1 VAIPSVP
8 GGQEPDTNNLPEA
21 EPPVVSAVIPGRL
34 AAPAPPGTVAH
45 LRDESWWKR
54 ASEVGSDW
62 QTVSPL
68 ADFWELALVPPVQP
82 GRGREL
88 AGLIAGAGEQ
98 LALGLAALVEAE
110 LWRLYRRETPTDTL
124 DLDEMSKRGVHASQ
138 EMGHRAMAELA
149 TYYLLATGH
158 TLANVTVRTLALDSQ
173 LHPTLLDSLGGWCP
187 VGSSDPKDWLS
198 LNRDTARTLRRIARK
213 TDSPAFQ
220 GLAEPA
226 SALVLSPDWQ
236 EVDRLRGAYYHRR
249 RPQSAGIAGVPL
261 ASPWVFSAAVMS
273 MEFGGDEYVDG
284 DNLAH
289 NTADLGRRVLSA
301 VASAMQ
307 TLLERV
313 EAAVAEM
320 RGQRDRLRGVAE
332 VGEQSGESPETV

>member
-1 VAIPSVP
+1 VP
-8 GGQEPDTNNLPEA
+8 DRPELNTGELPES
-21 EPPVVSAVIPGRL
+21 ELPVISAVIPGRL

-45 LRDESWWKR
+45 LREESWWKR
-54 ASEVGSDW
+54 ASEVASDW

-98 LALGLAALVEAE
+98 LALGLAALLEAE
-110 LWRLYRRETPTDTL
+110 LWRLYRRDTPTATL
-124 DLDEMSKRGVHASQ
+124 ALDEMGKRAVDASQ

-158 TLANVTVRTLALDSQ
+158 TLANVTVRGLALDSR
-173 LHPTLLDSLGGWCP
+173 LHPVLLDSLGGWCP

-198 LNRDTARTLRRIARK
+198 LNRDTARTLRRVANK
-213 TDSPAFQ
+213 TASPVFQ
-220 GLAEPA
+220 RLAEPA
-226 SALVLSPDWQ
+226 SALVLSPEWQ
-236 EVDRLRGAYYHRR
+236 EVDQLRGAHYHRR

-261 ASPWVFSAAVMS
+261 ASPWVFSTGVMS
-273 MEFGGDEYVDG
+273 MEFGGGEYMDG
-284 DNLAH
+284 DNLAQD
-289 NTADLGRRVLSA
+289 TTDLGRRVLSA
-301 VASAMQ
+301 VSSAMQ

-313 EAAVAEM
+313 DAAVAEM
-320 RGQRDRLRGVAE
+320 RGKRDLLRRGSGA
-332 VGEQSGESPETV
+332 GEPIANSSETV